1 MNAELERRLV
11 SCPTLP
17 TLPAVALEVLRL
29 CHAEDV
35 DLWRIAEALSQ
46 DPALAGRVLRA
57 ANSASLA
64 ARGKVSTVTRAVPL
78 LGSNTTLAIALSFSL
93 VRNRRRG
100 DASGFDHGTFWRRA
114 VFSALAGRTLAEA
127 GAPALDPEEVF
138 LAALLQDIGMLA
150 LVELFDAAYGAM
162 CAASA
167 GDHARLAEF
176 ERAAWGADHAEVS
189 GFLARS
195 WHLPPLLEHAA
206 QASHGGGAAAPGA
219 DARRRR
225 FLACVELSG
234 RLADVWVA
242 PGDAETVRPA
252 LEAARAALGVAGEA
266 LEALVSRMALAVP
279 EAAADFD
286 LDLGG
291 QEHIDAVLAEARR
304 LPSALGLGGG
314 PAEAGP
320 RVESGEA
327 LDGAL
332 RWACEFA
339 SARRETIALLSA
351 TAATPGAFAAEALLA
366 LVRRSLRG
374 TDLVG
379 LDPQGVVALLPG
391 AELAGARV
399 VAERVLAR
407 AAALE
412 PPLRVAIGIA
422 LAGPDAPGS
431 AASLRA
437 AAAAAAAVAGPGRAV
452 VAPGGG
458 AA

>member
-1 MNAELERRLV
+1 VNAELERRLV

-29 CHAEDV
+29 CHADDV

-78 LGSNTTLAIALSFSL
+78 LGSNTTLAVALSFSL

-100 DASGFDHGTFWRRA
+100 DAKGFDHGAFWRRA

-150 LVELFDAAYGAM
+150 LVELFDAGYGAM

-167 GDHARLAEF
+167 GDHARLAAL
-176 ERAAWGADHAEVS
+176 EREAWGADHAEVS

-195 WHLPPLLEHAA
+195 WNLPPLLEQAA
-206 QASHGGGAAAPGA
+206 QASHGAAAAPGA

-242 PGDAETVRPA
+242 PGDAESVRPA
-252 LEAARAALGVAGEA
+252 LEAARAALGLAGEA

-279 EAAADFD
+279 EAAADFE

-304 LPSALGLGGG
+304 LPAALGLGGG
-314 PAEAGP
+314 PADGGP
-320 RVESGEA
+320 RVESGAA

-339 SARRETIALLSA
+339 SARRETIALLHA
-351 TAATPGAFAAEALLA
+351 TVATPGAFAAEALLA

-379 LDPQGVVALLPG
+379 LDGQGVVALLPG
-391 AELAGARV
+391 AELAGARA
-399 VAERVLAR
+399 VADRVLAR

-412 PPLRVAIGIA
+412 PPLRAAIGIG
-422 LAGPDAPGS
+422 LAGPDAPHD

-437 AAAAAAAVAGPGRAV
+437 AATAAGAAAGPGRAV
-452 VAPGGG
+452 VAPRGG